1 MKCFYWELRTNAML
15 ITDNGLCPSV
25 NEPETW
31 NFVNHVSISALRKM
45 VSDGHEHHGHK
56 TRGHVKNL
64 QSDHVPDTLTDLKM
78 TENLHVNE
86 SSVNTLG

>member
-1 MKCFYWELRTNAML
+1 MAYVLASMNQKHGNP
-15 ITDNGLCPSV
+15 I
-25 NEPETW
+25 
-31 NFVNHVSISALRKM
+31 NHASISALRKM
-45 VSDGHEHHGHK
+45 VNDGHEHHGHK